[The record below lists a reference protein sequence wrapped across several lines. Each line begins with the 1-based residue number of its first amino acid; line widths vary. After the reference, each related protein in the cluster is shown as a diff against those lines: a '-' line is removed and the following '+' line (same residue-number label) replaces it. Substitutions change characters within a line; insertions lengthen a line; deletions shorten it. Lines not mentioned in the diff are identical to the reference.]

1 MAKFLGFFPSF
12 IANKKEVYKFKLP
25 KKQKNYNVFYIFLL
39 EYNII
44 KKEQIDK
51 KVENPK
57 KNLEFNNNKKYKM
70 VKIKDS
76 IIYIKEAE
84 N

>member
-1 MAKFLGFFPSF
+1 M
-12 IANKKEVYKFKLP
+12 
-25 KKQKNYNVFYIFLL
+25 FLL

-51 KVENPK
+51 SIENLK
-57 KNLEFNNNKKYKM
+57 TNLEFNNNKKYKM
-70 VKIKDS
+70 IKIKDS
-76 IIYIKEAE
+76 IIYIKEAK